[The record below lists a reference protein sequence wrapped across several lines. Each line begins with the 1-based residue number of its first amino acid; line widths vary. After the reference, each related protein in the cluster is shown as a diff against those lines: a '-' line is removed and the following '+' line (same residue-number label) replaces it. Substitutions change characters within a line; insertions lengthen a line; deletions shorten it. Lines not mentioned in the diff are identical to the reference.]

1 VPTKQYLDELMA
13 QAVATYDPERHDED
27 SVYFDDSYTG
37 PSELELGGGCSR
49 CGCPDDCMC
58 NE

>member
-1 VPTKQYLDELMA
+1 MTTA
-13 QAVATYDPERHDED
+13 QFHDALAEAGQGYDPERHDPD
-27 SVYFDDSYTG
+27 SVFFDDSYVG

-58 NE
+58 GG